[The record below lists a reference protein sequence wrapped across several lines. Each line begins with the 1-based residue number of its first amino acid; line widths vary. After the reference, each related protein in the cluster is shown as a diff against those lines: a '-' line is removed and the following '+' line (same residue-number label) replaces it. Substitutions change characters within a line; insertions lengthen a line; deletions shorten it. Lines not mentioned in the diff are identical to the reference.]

1 MITKREIV
9 NIFFSLKKKKSFDNI
24 IKDIIY
30 KDKANINKDLN
41 KKIISRFNYSFTMKW
56 KKANR
61 TKDIFMR
68 YNKEWLDEEINVFKK
83 CDSSE
88 NPVKR
93 TSRTMPKKIKILIK
107 KALILFQLLLNN

>member
-1 MITKREIV
+1 
-9 NIFFSLKKKKSFDNI
+9 
-24 IKDIIY
+24 
-30 KDKANINKDLN
+30 
-41 KKIISRFNYSFTMKW
+41 MKW